1 MWVHY
6 PIISVSYPVC
16 SHVLVDVLEL
26 EVVLELELD
35 QDHVVPPSGHQL
47 GPTHRDAP
55 LLPCLPNAPGRSGP
69 CYVRAGLSCP
79 RPQAR
84 KLARP
89 RCSGVH
95 ALGVHN
101 AHQLFRST

>member
-16 SHVLVDVLEL
+16 WHVLVA
-26 EVVLELELD
+26 VLELELD

-55 LLPCLPNAPGRSGP
+55 PLPCLPTAPGRSEH
-69 CYVRAGLSCP
+69 CCVRSELGCHA
-79 RPQAR
+79 QAR

-89 RCSGVH
+89 RCSGGYL
-95 ALGVHN
+95 AQTIDADNNFLILAG
-101 AHQLFRST
+101 